1 MDLNIIMP
9 GKLVSKISKKECF
22 TLSEADTI
30 KTASQSLHE
39 KKVGCMPVMGKKN
52 NVIGIISE
60 RDLSRFIYT
69 DRFNINLSIIEIM
82 SKELITCDLNTSVTE
97 LMEMMTEKKV
107 RHILIMES
115 SKLLGIVSIGDVVN
129 HLINKYKEE
138 NKSLRDYINSY

>member
-1 MDLNIIMP
+1 
-9 GKLVSKISKKECF
+9 
-22 TLSEADTI
+22 
-30 KTASQSLHE
+30 
-39 KKVGCMPVMGKKN
+39 MGKKN

-69 DRFNINLSIIEIM
+69 ERFNTNLSIIEIM